1 MPPTTRNRDLIETK
15 FDIRMEGDQ
24 AEIMIYGV
32 ITNNKYR
39 NDDVTASDFDKALK
53 GLKGAK
59 KATVRINSPGGKVFQ
74 AAAMRSMLMSAG
86 FKELDI
92 RIDGLCASAATLLA
106 CVPGAKVTIA
116 DGGMYM
122 IHNPWSLA
130 IGEAKD
136 MEHEAVLLRDL
147 EVTYRDIYAE
157 RSGQTPDQVQA
168 WMNNETWFTAKKA
181 VEAGFVDEI
190 GQPAAAAA
198 LADAR
203 TIAAMRAMYV
213 NVPDELD
220 AAQPDEDEGERAEHT
235 DESESESEGE
245 PEMEIKDITL
255 EALRAENPALLGEI
269 EAAAVK
275 AERERL
281 DEIDALTLPGY
292 EDMAAKAKADGLSA
306 VEFQKQIVAA
316 QKNKG
321 KEFLAARKAETEPAA
336 EVKGDASEGTKA
348 AANPDALGKE
358 IADMAVEFKGVAG
371 DGGMF

>member
-316 QKNKG
+316 QKQKG
-321 KEFLAARKAETEPAA
+321 KNFLDARKAETEPAEA
-336 EVKGDASEGTKA
+336 VKGDASEGTKA
-348 AANPDALGKE
+348 AKNPDALGKE
-358 IADMAVEFKGVAG
+358 IADMAVEFKGIAG